1 MKEGKPSP
9 EWSDV
14 MTLPRV
20 LSLEADGTLGIRPV
34 SEIEA
39 LRSNPRSASACELP
53 ANTDMVLDIPG
64 GKAIEI
70 EAEIDPGTA
79 REVCLSVLALAGR
92 RRADRHPRLL
102 SDGTHWFGQYGKQ
115 RPCVLAVDT
124 TRASLREDVQARP
137 PETGPFLLS
146 EGEPLRLRVFVDRS
160 LVEVFA
166 NDRQCLTLRTYP
178 SRADSD
184 MLALRAQG
192 AAAKLQTLKVWDLQP
207 E

>member
-1 MKEGKPSP
+1 
-9 EWSDV
+9 
-14 MTLPRV
+14 
-20 LSLEADGTLGIRPV
+20 
-34 SEIEA
+34 
-39 LRSNPRSASACELP
+39 
-53 ANTDMVLDIPG
+53 MVLDIPG

-79 REVCLSVLALAGR
+79 REVCLSVLR
-92 RRADRHPRLL
+92 SP
-102 SDGTHWFGQYGKQ
+102 DGAERTDIRVYFQTEHNWFGQYGKQ
-115 RPCVLAVDT
+115 RPCALAVDT
-124 TRASLREDVQARP
+124 TRVSLREDVQARP

-184 MLALRAQG
+184 TLALRAQG
-192 AAAKLQTLKVWDLQP
+192 AAAKLQTLKIWDLQP